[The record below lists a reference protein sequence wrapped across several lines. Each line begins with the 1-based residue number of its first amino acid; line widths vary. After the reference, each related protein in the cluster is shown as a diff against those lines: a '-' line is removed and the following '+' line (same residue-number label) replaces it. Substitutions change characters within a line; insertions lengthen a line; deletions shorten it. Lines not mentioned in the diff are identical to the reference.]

1 MEPGFPFPLPLPLFV
16 LLMYSKDIITMNIKR
31 LIHTPMGQIMLSM
44 ILGLGLASMFRHVCH
59 GKNCIKFNGPVIS
72 EIDGKIYKFGDTCYQ
87 YKTKHVKCDAKKR
100 VINIKDITKDEIF

>member
-1 MEPGFPFPLPLPLFV
+1 
-16 LLMYSKDIITMNIKR
+16 MYSKGTLTMNIKR

-59 GKNCIKFNGPVIS
+59 GKNCITFNGPVIS
-72 EIDGKIYKFGDTCYQ
+72 EIDGKIYKFGETCYQ
-87 YKTKHVKCDAKKR
+87 YRTKHVKCDAKKR

>member
-1 MEPGFPFPLPLPLFV
+1 
-16 LLMYSKDIITMNIKR
+16 MNIKR

-59 GKNCIKFNGPVIS
+59 GKNCITFNGPVIS
-72 EIDGKIYKFGDTCYQ
+72 EIDGKIYKFGETCYQ